1 MRFQYAIGDVRRKP
15 ALATAALLCAMA
27 SAHGQSLL
35 GFGGESEPPT
45 ERLRPQVRSEPLAN
59 AGFPAVERQSI
70 EPFLSAPQVFG
81 PEQLDA
87 LPRILGAAGPR
98 SLLSK
103 SDMVYARTPDGKG
116 FMPSSEYSY
125 EWNIYRNPQALNDPA
140 SGALLGMEATY
151 LGRARLLK
159 DERRELRQEE
169 GKTLDIFVPASFEI
183 VHAVGE
189 IRAGDRLFR
198 SNESTWRTLT
208 PKAPTKGVAATII
221 SIYNSGVAYASNH
234 QIIVVNQ
241 GSKQGLEPG
250 HLMSIRKAPS
260 LASDEMDSS
269 GPVLRPLVGASG
281 QALVFLS
288 FDQLAYALIGAIS
301 EPVQVGDR
309 LSSP

>member
-27 SAHGQSLL
+27 SAHGQSLMA
-35 GFGGESEPPT
+35 FGDESEPPT
-45 ERLRPQVRSEPLAN
+45 ERLRPQVRSEPLAK

-81 PEQLDA
+81 PEQLNA
-87 LPRILGAAGPR
+87 LPWIVGAAGQR

-103 SDMVYARTPDGKG
+103 SDVVYARTPEGKG

-125 EWNIYRNPQALNDPA
+125 EWNIYRNPQALKDPT
-140 SGALLGMEATY
+140 SGALLGMEAAY

-198 SNESTWRTLT
+198 SNENTWRTLT
-208 PKAPTKGVAATII
+208 PQAPVHGIAPTII
-221 SIYNSGVAYASNH
+221 SIYGSGIAYASKN

-250 HLMSIRKAPS
+250 QLMNIRQSPS
-260 LASDEMDSS
+260 LTISETDATYTA
-269 GPVLRPLVGASG
+269 LRPPPGVSG
-281 QALVFLS
+281 QALVFLT
-288 FDQLAYALIGAIS
+288 FDKLAYALIRESS